1 MQQIHT
7 FTDVNRVLA
16 EQFMPPASV
25 RIKFS
30 LERMRTLMK
39 LLDNPQNELRVVH
52 VAGTSGKTSTCYYTS
67 ALLAA
72 GGKKVGMTVSPHVDQ
87 INERIQLNLVPLP
100 EETFCA
106 YFIEFLRIPGLIELQ
121 PSYFEVM
128 IAFAFWVFVRERVDY
143 AVVEVGLGGLGDAT
157 NVVDRPDKVCVI
169 TDIGLDHMQVLGDT
183 ITEIAF
189 QKAGIVQQHNPV
201 VTLEQSAEVLQPI
214 QDRAQ
219 QEHAA
224 LTVVSPEPLEF
235 LTDIPP
241 FAARNWQLAQAVYEL
256 IAARDELPELSQE
269 ALTKTAHTLVPAR
282 MEVVQVGEKTVVL
295 DGSHNQ
301 QKLEAL
307 RRGLEARFGS
317 QPKALLTSFV
327 QTKRNLVAE
336 AAAEIIPAVQGV
348 IITSYDTKQDN
359 HHSSLPTDEIEAA
372 CRAAGATDVQV
383 IADPQSAF
391 QALLQRP
398 EPILVVTGSFYLL
411 NHIRPII
418 KKSLK
423 ED

>member
-7 FTDVNRVLA
+7 FTDVNQVLA
-16 EQFMPPASV
+16 EQFMPPTSV

-30 LERMRTLMK
+30 LERMHNLME
-39 LLDNPQNELRVVH
+39 LLGNPQNKLRVVH

-87 INERIQLNLVPLP
+87 INERIQLNLIPLA

-106 YFIEFLRIPGLIELQ
+106 YFTEFLATPGLLELR

-143 AVVEVGLGGLGDAT
+143 AVIEVGLGGLGDAT
-157 NVVDRPDKVCVI
+157 NVVDRPDKVCTI
-169 TDIGLDHMQVLGDT
+169 TDIGFDHMQVLGST
-183 ITEIAF
+183 ITEITH
-189 QKAGIVQQHNPV
+189 QKAGIIQQHNPV
-201 VTLEQSAEVLQPI
+201 VTLEQSAEVLEGI
-214 QDRAQ
+214 RERAQ
-219 QEHAA
+219 QEHAV
-224 LTVVSPEPLEF
+224 LTVVSPEDLPF
-235 LTDIPP
+235 LKDVPP

-256 IAARDELPELSQE
+256 LAARDDLPELSQ
-269 ALTKTAHTLVPAR
+269 AKLTGTAHTLVPAR
-282 MEVVQVGEKTVVL
+282 MEVVKVGNKTVVL

-301 QKLEAL
+301 QKLAAL
-307 RRGLEARFGS
+307 RQGLEARFGD

-327 QTKRNLVAE
+327 RTKSNLIAE
-336 AAAEIIPAVQGV
+336 AAAEIVPAFQGV
-348 IITSYDTKQDN
+348 IVTSYETKQDN
-359 HHSSLPTDEIEAA
+359 HHHSLPTGEIEAA

-383 IADPQSAF
+383 ITDPKTAF
-391 QALLQRP
+391 EALLARA
-398 EPILVVTGSFYLL
+398 EPVLVVTGSFYLL

-418 KKSLK
+418 KR
-423 ED
+423 